1 MFEIVVETILSTSGL
16 RQSLESCLEDQSI
29 TSHDLSLTMFITL
42 QLYCSTIKI
51 FLIIFYS
58 LINILS

>member
-29 TSHDLSLTMFITL
+29 TSHDLSLAMFITL

-51 FLIIFYS
+51 FLFIFYS